1 MVMKDRL
8 RRLKAGVAT
17 RKKTKRPDAARGK
30 TTKRGQIKKMV
41 KALELR
47 ADSPKLFKA
56 EMSPGKLRAITGKT
70 SMKTV
75 MPKTERGFMS
85 KGLSPERAK
94 NITRRATSAG
104 MGAGRGALDSAVN
117 KLVKTIK
124 PDGKPTTLDFKRAAA
139 MIRKSMKDM

>member
-1 MVMKDRL
+1 MAMKDRL

-30 TTKRGQIKKMV
+30 TTKRGAIRKIVESINK
-41 KALELR
+41 R
-47 ADSPKLFKA
+47 PKLVGMPD
-56 EMSPGKLRAITGKT
+56 MSPGKLRAMTGKT

-75 MPKTERGFMS
+75 TPKTERGFMS
-85 KGLSPERAK
+85 KGMSPERAK